1 MGVQINTER
10 ANAALLSW
18 VPAQDS
24 RRNPPSGYVLERQ
37 EVGTGSQEW
46 LQCLT
51 TDSATS
57 VEILGDSVP
66 CEADYRF
73 RICSVNKY
81 GKSNNVEFPRAVHL
95 GKFRKGYGNWSRVIS
110 LQILLSKL
118 CMSLFSVPVAR
129 IQAPLQ
135 DALVPEGQDAHFSIE
150 LSASVIGTWFL
161 NGTQLQEDERYS
173 MRRTRTHQSLRIR
186 GVRDTDNGAEITFI
200 AYGIRDSAALY
211 IQGTY
216 RSTSLFYVNIFMCFL
231 EKSLRFHTNS
241 PQTSS

>member
-1 MGVQINTER
+1 M
-10 ANAALLSW
+10 
-18 VPAQDS
+18 
-24 RRNPPSGYVLERQ
+24 
-37 EVGTGSQEW
+37 
-46 LQCLT
+46 
-51 TDSATS
+51 
-57 VEILGDSVP
+57 IL
-66 CEADYRF
+66 
-73 RICSVNKY
+73 
-81 GKSNNVEFPRAVHL
+81 
-95 GKFRKGYGNWSRVIS
+95 

-118 CMSLFSVPVAR
+118 CVSLFSVPVAR

-135 DALVPEGQDAHFSIE
+135 DALVPEGQDALFSIE

-216 RSTSLFYVNIFMCFL
+216 GSTSLTYIMAIFCVSCKMIQIQ
-231 EKSLRFHTNS
+231 K
-241 PQTSS
+241 